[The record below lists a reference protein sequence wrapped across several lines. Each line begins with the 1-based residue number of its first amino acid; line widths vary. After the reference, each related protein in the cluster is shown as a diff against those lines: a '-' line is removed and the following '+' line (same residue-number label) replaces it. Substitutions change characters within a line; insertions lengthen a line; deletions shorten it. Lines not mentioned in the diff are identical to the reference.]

1 MNLHVRVKGCYSIP
15 EMKQMLRLYTYFRP
29 YKGQLILSM
38 LCVLFAGVFGMAWPL
53 LVKFAIQF
61 GLDPQKD
68 AAGKV
73 IAIDG
78 NSTLL
83 LLACLAVLLFA
94 IGRGLAAFGQQY
106 LSQKIGQD
114 VSYDLRNAVYNNLQ
128 SLSYAYHDKVQT
140 GQVMSRITQDVESI
154 RMFPGQ
160 GILRLLY
167 IAVMLAVAAGGMFWI
182 DWKLAL
188 VSLITIPIMAWRS
201 FVLSRTVRPIWLKV
215 QDNIGELTRISEEA
229 LSGIRVVK
237 AFSREDLESERFKE
251 ASIKS
256 ADLSY
261 QAAQVQAVNQ
271 PLLIGL
277 GALQIAISMS
287 FGAWQITKGNLGG
300 EDLLTFALWLNLLQ
314 MPVRQLGFSLNW
326 LMRAISSS
334 ERIFELLDAQST
346 VTEKP
351 DAIELEDCKGDVR
364 LEHVSFGYDRLSDV
378 LTDIDM
384 EAHPGQV
391 IALLG
396 PPGSGKSTV
405 VNLLPRFY
413 DVTEG
418 RITVDGHDIRDLTLA
433 SLRKSIGIVQQDVFL
448 FIGTLR
454 ENIAFGRPDA
464 SMEEIIAAAKIA
476 RIHDFIMSLP
486 QGYDEWVG
494 ERGMTLSGG
503 QKQRVAIARTL
514 LLNPKIIILDDS
526 TASVD
531 MHTEFLI
538 QQALSD
544 LMTGRTTF
552 VIAQRLR
559 TIMRADEIVVLDRGR
574 IVERGKHEELI
585 QHQGLYRRIFDLEL
599 KDQEEALGRTVSAR
613 PEES

>member
-1 MNLHVRVKGCYSIP
+1 
-15 EMKQMLRLYTYFRP
+15 MKHMLRLYTYFRP
-29 YKGQLILSM
+29 YKGQLTLAIV
-38 LCVLFAGVFGMAWPL
+38 CVFLAGAFGMAWPIM
-53 LVKFAIQF
+53 VNFAIKF
-61 GLDPQKD
+61 GLEPQKNANGD
-68 AAGKV
+68 VVG
-73 IAIDG
+73 ING
-78 NSTLL
+78 NETALL
-83 LLACLAVLLFA
+83 FACLAVLLFA
-94 IGRGLAAFGQQY
+94 VARGLAAFGQQY

-114 VSYDLRNAVYNNLQ
+114 ASYDIRNEIYNNLQ

-140 GQVMSRITQDVESI
+140 GQVMSRVTQDVESI

-160 GILRLLY
+160 GLLRLLY
-167 IAVMLAVAAGGMFWI
+167 IAVMLAVAMIGMFWI
-182 DWKLAL
+182 NPLLAV
-188 VSLITIPIMAWRS
+188 VSLVTLPIMAWRS
-201 FVLSRTVRPIWLKV
+201 YVLSRTVRPIWLKV

-237 AFSREDLESERFKE
+237 AFSREDLESERFRV
-251 ASIKS
+251 ASMTS

-261 QAAQVQAVNQ
+261 SAAKVQAVNQ
-271 PLLIGL
+271 PILIGL

-287 FGAWQITKGNLGG
+287 FGAWQITKGNLSG
-300 EDLLTFALWLNLLQ
+300 EELLTFALWLNLLQ

-334 ERIFELLDAQST
+334 ERIFELLDARST
-346 VTEKP
+346 VSEKP
-351 DAIELEDCKGDVR
+351 DAVELDDCQGDVR
-364 LEHVSFGYDRLSDV
+364 LEHVSFGYDAVSDV
-378 LTDIDM
+378 LTDINI
-384 EAHPGQV
+384 EAHAGEV

-413 DVTEG
+413 DVTDG
-418 RITVDGHDIRDLTLA
+418 SITVDGHDVRDLTIA

-448 FIGTLR
+448 FIGTIK

-494 ERGMTLSGG
+494 ERGVTLSGG
-503 QKQRVAIARTL
+503 QKQRIAIARTL
-514 LLNPKIIILDDS
+514 LLDPKIIILDDS

-531 MHTEFLI
+531 MHTEYLI
-538 QQALSD
+538 QQALSE

-574 IVERGKHEELI
+574 IVERGKHNDLI
-585 QHQGLYRRIFDLEL
+585 QQQGLYRRIFDLEL
-599 KDQEEALGRTVSAR
+599 KDQEEALGHSVPAQS
-613 PEES
+613 EGS

>member
-1 MNLHVRVKGCYSIP
+1 
-15 EMKQMLRLYTYFRP
+15 MKQMLRLYTYFRP

-38 LCVLFAGVFGMAWPL
+38 VCVFFAGGFGMAWPIM
-53 LVKFAIQF
+53 VNFAIRF

-68 AAGKV
+68 AQGKV
-73 IAIDG
+73 VGLHG
-78 NSTLL
+78 NETLL
-83 LLACLAVLLFA
+83 IFSCLAVLLFA
-94 IGRGLAAFGQQY
+94 VGRGLAAFGQQY

-128 SLSYAYHDKVQT
+128 SLSYAYHDKIQT

-167 IAVMLAVAAGGMFWI
+167 IAVMLGVAAGGMFWI

-188 VSLITIPIMAWRS
+188 VSLVTIPIMAWRS
-201 FVLSRTVRPIWLKV
+201 YVLSRTVRPIWLKV

-251 ASIKS
+251 ASVRS

-261 QAAQVQAVNQ
+261 QAAKVQAVNQ

-287 FGAWQITKGNLGG
+287 FGAWQITRGNLGG

-334 ERIFELLDAQST
+334 ERIFELLDAQSS

-351 DAIELEDCKGDVR
+351 DAVELEDCKGYVR
-364 LEHVSFGYDRLSDV
+364 LEHVAFAYDSISDV
-378 LTDIDM
+378 LTDINI
-384 EAHPGQV
+384 EANPGQV

-396 PPGSGKSTV
+396 PPGSGKSTI

-418 RITVDGHDIRDLTLA
+418 RILVDGHDVRDVTLA

-464 SMEEIIAAAKIA
+464 SMEEIITAAKIA

-486 QGYDEWVG
+486 QGYNEWVG
-494 ERGMTLSGG
+494 ERGTTLSGG

-538 QQALSD
+538 QQALAD

-574 IVERGKHEELI
+574 IVERGKHADLI
-585 QHQGLYRRIFDLEL
+585 EQDGLYRRIFDLEL
-599 KDQEEALGRTVSAR
+599 KDQEEALGRNVPTRSDGT
-613 PEES
+613 

>member
-1 MNLHVRVKGCYSIP
+1 
-15 EMKQMLRLYTYFRP
+15 MLRLYTYFRP
-29 YKGQLILSM
+29 YKGQLTLATI
-38 LCVLFAGVFGMAWPL
+38 CVFFAGGFGMAWP
-53 LVKFAIQF
+53 VMVNFAIKF
-61 GLDPQKD
+61 GLDPQED
-68 AAGKV
+68 AAGNV
-73 IAIDG
+73 IALDG
-78 NSTLL
+78 NQQLL
-83 LLACLAVLLFA
+83 LFASLAVLLFA

-114 VSYDLRNAVYNNLQ
+114 VSYDIRNAIYNNLQ

-140 GQVMSRITQDVESI
+140 GQVMSRVTQDVESI

-167 IAVMLAVAAGGMFWI
+167 IAVMLGVAMVGMFWI
-182 DWKLAL
+182 DWRLAL
-188 VSLITIPIMAWRS
+188 VSLVTIPVMAWRS
-201 FVLSRTVRPIWLKV
+201 FVLATTVRPIWLKV

-229 LSGIRVVK
+229 LTGIRVVK
-237 AFSREDLESERFKE
+237 AFSREDLESERFKD

-261 QAAQVQAVNQ
+261 SAAQVQAVNQ
-271 PLLIGL
+271 PILIGL

-287 FGAWQITKGNLGG
+287 FGAWQITKGNLTG

-326 LMRAISSS
+326 LMRTISSS
-334 ERIFELLDAQST
+334 ERIFELLDAQSA
-346 VTEKP
+346 VVEKEDAMELTECAGFVKMENV
-351 DAIELEDCKGDVR
+351 A
-364 LEHVSFGYDRLSDV
+364 FGYDNVSAVLSD
-378 LTDIDM
+378 INI
-384 EAHPGQV
+384 EAKPGQV

-413 DVTEG
+413 DVTDG
-418 RITVDGHDIRDLTLA
+418 RITIDGHDIRDLTLE

-448 FIGTLR
+448 FIGTIR

-464 SMEEIIAAAKIA
+464 SMEEVIAAAKIA

-494 ERGMTLSGG
+494 ERGVTLSGG
-503 QKQRVAIARTL
+503 QKQRIAIARTL
-514 LLNPKIIILDDS
+514 LLDPKIIILDDS

-538 QQALSD
+538 QQALSE

-559 TIMRADEIVVLDRGR
+559 TIMRADEIVVLDRGH
-574 IVERGKHEELI
+574 IVERGKHDELI
-585 QHQGLYRRIFDLEL
+585 AQEGLYRRIFDLEL
-599 KDQEEALGRTVSAR
+599 KDQEEALGRNVSA
-613 PEES
+613 PVDGGS

>member
-1 MNLHVRVKGCYSIP
+1 
-15 EMKQMLRLYTYFRP
+15 MLRLYTYFRP
-29 YKGQLILSM
+29 YKGQLTLATI
-38 LCVLFAGVFGMAWPL
+38 CVFFAGGFGMAWP
-53 LVKFAIQF
+53 VMVNFAIKF

-68 AAGKV
+68 AAGNV
-73 IAIDG
+73 VSLNG
-78 NSTLL
+78 NEKLL
-83 LLACLAVLLFA
+83 LFASLAVLLFA
-94 IGRGLAAFGQQY
+94 VGRGLAAFGQQY

-114 VSYDLRNAVYNNLQ
+114 VSYDIRNAIYKNLQ

-140 GQVMSRITQDVESI
+140 GQVMSRVTQDVESI

-167 IAVMLAVAAGGMFWI
+167 IAVMLSVATAGMFWI

-188 VSLITIPIMAWRS
+188 VSLITVPIMGWRS
-201 FVLSRTVRPIWLKV
+201 FVLARTVRPIWLKV

-287 FGAWQITKGNLGG
+287 FGAWQITKGNLNG

-326 LMRAISSS
+326 LMRTISSS
-334 ERIFELLDAQST
+334 ERIFELLDAQSA
-346 VTEKP
+346 VTEKE
-351 DAIELEDCKGDVR
+351 DAIELVDCVGNVS
-364 LEHVSFGYDRLSDV
+364 LEHVSFGYDNVSAV
-378 LTDIDM
+378 LEDINMD
-384 EAHPGQV
+384 AKPGQV

-413 DVTEG
+413 DVTAG
-418 RITVDGHDIRDLTLA
+418 KITVDGHDIRDLTLE

-448 FIGTLR
+448 FIGTIR

-464 SMEEIIAAAKIA
+464 SMEEVIAAAKIA

-494 ERGMTLSGG
+494 ERGVTLSGG
-503 QKQRVAIARTL
+503 QKQRIAIARTL
-514 LLNPKIIILDDS
+514 LLDPKIIILDDS

-538 QQALSD
+538 QQALSE

-559 TIMRADEIVVLDRGR
+559 TIMRADEIVVLDHGR
-574 IVERGKHEELI
+574 IVERGKHDDLI
-585 QHQGLYRRIFDLEL
+585 TKEGLYRRIFDLEL
-599 KDQEEALGRTVSAR
+599 KDQEEALGRGVSETVDGS
-613 PEES
+613 

>member
-1 MNLHVRVKGCYSIP
+1 V
-15 EMKQMLRLYTYFRP
+15 F
-29 YKGQLILSM
+29 
-38 LCVLFAGVFGMAWPL
+38 FAGGFGMAWPIM
-53 LVKFAIQF
+53 VNFAIKF
-61 GLDPQKD
+61 GLDPQED
-68 AAGKV
+68 AAGNI
-73 IAIDG
+73 IALDG
-78 NSTLL
+78 NETLL
-83 LLACLAVLLFA
+83 IFASLAVLMFA
-94 IGRGLAAFGQQY
+94 LGRGLAAFGQQY

-114 VSYDLRNAVYNNLQ
+114 ASYDIRNAIYDNLQ

-140 GQVMSRITQDVESI
+140 GQVMSRVTQDVESI

-167 IAVMLAVAAGGMFWI
+167 IAVMLAVACVGMFWI
-182 DWKLAL
+182 DWRLAL
-188 VSLITIPIMAWRS
+188 VSLITVPIMGWRS
-201 FVLSRTVRPIWLKV
+201 YVLARTVRPIWLKV

-237 AFSREDLESERFKE
+237 AFSREDLESERFRQ

-261 QAAQVQAVNQ
+261 QAAQVQAINQ

-287 FGAWQITKGNLGG
+287 FGAWQITKGNLNG

-314 MPVRQLGFSLNW
+314 MPIRQLGFSLNW
-326 LMRAISSS
+326 LMRTISSA
-334 ERIFELLDAQST
+334 ERIFELLDAQSA

-351 DAIELEDCKGDVR
+351 DAIELPDSEGYVR
-364 LEHVSFGYDRLSDV
+364 LEHVSFGYDNVAAV
-378 LTDIDM
+378 LTDINI
-384 EAHPGQV
+384 EANPGEV

-418 RITVDGHDIRDLTLA
+418 RITIDGHDVRDVTLA

-448 FIGTLR
+448 FIGTIR

-494 ERGMTLSGG
+494 ERGVTLSGG

-514 LLNPKIIILDDS
+514 LLDPKIIILDDS

-531 MHTEFLI
+531 MHTEYLI
-538 QQALSD
+538 QQALSE

-574 IVERGKHEELI
+574 IVERGKHDELI
-585 QHQGLYRRIFDLEL
+585 RQQGLYRRIYDLEL
-599 KDQEEALGRTVSAR
+599 KDQEEALGRSVPASS
-613 PEES
+613 EGV

>member
-1 MNLHVRVKGCYSIP
+1 
-15 EMKQMLRLYTYFRP
+15 MKQMLRLYTYFRP
-29 YKGQLILSM
+29 YKGQLTLATI
-38 LCVLFAGVFGMAWPL
+38 CVFFAGGFGMAWP
-53 LVKFAIQF
+53 VMVNFAIKF

-68 AAGKV
+68 AAGNV
-73 IAIDG
+73 VSLDG
-78 NSTLL
+78 NEKLL
-83 LLACLAVLLFA
+83 LFASLAVLLFA
-94 IGRGLAAFGQQY
+94 VGRGLAAFGQQY

-114 VSYDLRNAVYNNLQ
+114 VSYDIRNAIYKNLQ

-140 GQVMSRITQDVESI
+140 GQVMSRVTQDVESI

-167 IAVMLAVAAGGMFWI
+167 IAVMLSVATAGMFWI

-188 VSLITIPIMAWRS
+188 VSLITVPIMGWRS
-201 FVLSRTVRPIWLKV
+201 FVLARTVRPIWLKV

-287 FGAWQITKGNLGG
+287 FGAWQITKGNLNG

-326 LMRAISSS
+326 LMRTISSS
-334 ERIFELLDAQST
+334 ERIFELLDAQSA
-346 VTEKP
+346 VTEKE
-351 DAIELEDCKGDVR
+351 DAIELVDCVGNVS
-364 LEHVSFGYDRLSDV
+364 LEHVSFGYDNVSAV
-378 LTDIDM
+378 LEDINMD
-384 EAHPGQV
+384 AKPGQV

-413 DVTEG
+413 DVTAG
-418 RITVDGHDIRDLTLA
+418 KITVDGHDIRDLTLE

-448 FIGTLR
+448 FIGTIR

-464 SMEEIIAAAKIA
+464 SMEEVIAAAKIA

-494 ERGMTLSGG
+494 ERGVTLSGG
-503 QKQRVAIARTL
+503 QKQRIAIARTL
-514 LLNPKIIILDDS
+514 LLDPKIIILDDS

-538 QQALSD
+538 QQALSE

-559 TIMRADEIVVLDRGR
+559 TIMRADEIVVLDHGR
-574 IVERGKHEELI
+574 IVERGKHDELI
-585 QHQGLYRRIFDLEL
+585 TKEGLYRRIFDLEL
-599 KDQEEALGRTVSAR
+599 KDQEEALGRGVSETVDGS
-613 PEES
+613 

>member
-1 MNLHVRVKGCYSIP
+1 
-15 EMKQMLRLYTYFRP
+15 MKQMLRLYTYFRP
-29 YKGQLILSM
+29 YKGQLILSIV
-38 LCVLFAGVFGMAWPL
+38 CVFFAGGFGMAWPL
-53 LVKFAIQF
+53 LVNFAIKF

-68 AAGKV
+68 AQGNV
-73 IAIDG
+73 IGIDG

-114 VSYDLRNAVYNNLQ
+114 ASYDIRNAVYNNLQ

-160 GILRLLY
+160 GVLRLLY
-167 IAVMLAVAAGGMFWI
+167 IAVMLSVAAGGMFWI

-188 VSLITIPIMAWRS
+188 VSLITLPIMAWRS

-351 DAIELEDCKGDVR
+351 DAIDLEDCQGHVR
-364 LEHVSFGYDRLSDV
+364 LEHVAFGYDRLSDV
-378 LTDIDM
+378 LTDINM

-514 LLNPKIIILDDS
+514 LLDPKIIILDDS

-574 IVERGKHEELI
+574 IVERGKHAELI
-585 QHQGLYRRIFDLEL
+585 EQHGLYRRIFDLEL
-599 KDQEEALGRTVSAR
+599 KDQEEALGRTVSAK